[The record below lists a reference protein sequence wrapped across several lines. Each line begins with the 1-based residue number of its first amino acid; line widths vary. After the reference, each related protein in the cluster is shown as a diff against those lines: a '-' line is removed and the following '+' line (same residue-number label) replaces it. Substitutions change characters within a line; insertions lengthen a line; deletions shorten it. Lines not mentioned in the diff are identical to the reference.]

1 MIRLSCLSNFNFL
14 LIKEVF
20 MKKFS
25 RLLFVLLLASCL
37 LIPSSLFAKGVSDN
51 NEKIEALQKA
61 GIITGYPDG
70 SLGLDKPITR
80 AEIAVILTKI
90 KGELIEKNDQQSFND
105 VGKGHWAK
113 FYVENASQIKNP
125 QGISA
130 IVGYPDGSFKPSN
143 QITYAEI
150 LKILVAASK
159 MDLTPADVKES
170 TWPSSWIAWANS
182 MGIIGPNSG
191 IENPEPN
198 KFAPR
203 GHVFIMVYNAMSDDI
218 NKIEPKAPDN
228 KKEKAAELSKEI
240 KIENADNKKATVD
253 SEIGNI
259 DSFNKGVN
267 FNHDL
272 FHQEFLK
279 LINADRQNLGC
290 DPLEWADDLTKGAS
304 IRSEE
309 LVANGSI
316 DVNGKFHRRLD
327 GRPWQTS
334 LDYLEPQI
342 STTTH
347 GENLVEIIN
356 SSSNGNI
363 APKTRKLLT
372 DEKFMAKTLYD
383 LWWNSPGHRDNM
395 MNPKFKYLNLQLR
408 LGDHAKNVDK
418 GKRTF
423 YFVGTTHF
431 RGDYK

>member
-1 MIRLSCLSNFNFL
+1 
-14 LIKEVF
+14 

-25 RLLFVLLLASCL
+25 RLLFVLLLTSCL
-37 LIPSSLFAKGVSDN
+37 LTPSYLLAKENSVN
-51 NEKIEALQKA
+51 NEKIETLQKA

-90 KGELIEKNDQQSFND
+90 KGELIEKNDQQIFND

-159 MDLTPADVKES
+159 SDLTSADVKES

-191 IENPEPN
+191 IENPDPN

-203 GHVFIMVYNAMSDDI
+203 GHVFTMVYNAMSGDI
-218 NKIEPKAPDN
+218 NKIESKASEN
-228 KKEKAAELSKEI
+228 INEKTKELSKEN
-240 KIENADNKKATVD
+240 KIENTDGKKAAVD

-316 DVNGKFHRRLD
+316 DVKGKFHRRLD
-327 GRPWQTS
+327 CRPWQTS

>member
-1 MIRLSCLSNFNFL
+1 
-14 LIKEVF
+14 

-25 RLLFVLLLASCL
+25 RFLFVLLLASCL
-37 LIPSSLFAKGVSDN
+37 LTPSSLLAKGVSDN
-51 NEKIEALQKA
+51 NEKIETLQKA

-90 KGELIEKNDQQSFND
+90 KGELIEKNDQQIFND

-159 MDLTPADVKES
+159 PDLTSADVAES

-203 GHVFIMVYNAMSDDI
+203 GHVFTMVYNAMSDDI
-218 NKIEPKAPDN
+218 NKIESKAPEN
-228 KKEKAAELSKEI
+228 INEKTKKLSKEN

>member
-1 MIRLSCLSNFNFL
+1 
-14 LIKEVF
+14 

-25 RLLFVLLLASCL
+25 RLLFVFLLTFCL
-37 LIPSSLFAKGVSDN
+37 LIPSSLLAKGNSDN
-51 NEKIEALQKA
+51 NEKIEVLQKA

-90 KGELIEKNDQQSFND
+90 RGEIIEKSDQQSFND

-159 MDLTPADVKES
+159 SDLTSADVAES

-191 IENPEPN
+191 IENPDPN

-218 NKIEPKAPDN
+218 NKIESKAPDN

>member
-1 MIRLSCLSNFNFL
+1 MTFCRWIFCF
-14 LIKEVF
+14 
-20 MKKFS
+20 
-25 RLLFVLLLASCL
+25 
-37 LIPSSLFAKGVSDN
+37 
-51 NEKIEALQKA
+51 
-61 GIITGYPDG
+61 
-70 SLGLDKPITR
+70 
-80 AEIAVILTKI
+80 
-90 KGELIEKNDQQSFND
+90 
-105 VGKGHWAK
+105 
-113 FYVENASQIKNP
+113 
-125 QGISA
+125 A

-159 MDLTPADVKES
+159 SDLTPTDVAES

-218 NKIEPKAPDN
+218 NKIEPKTPEN
-228 KKEKAAELSKEI
+228 INGKTKELPKEI
-240 KIENADNKKATVD
+240 KIENTDGKKAAVD

-259 DSFNKGVN
+259 DFFNKGVN

-363 APKTRKLLT
+363 TPKTRKFLT

>member
-37 LIPSSLFAKGVSDN
+37 LTPSSLLAKGMSDN
-51 NEKIEALQKA
+51 NEKIETLQKA

-90 KGELIEKNDQQSFND
+90 KGELVEKNDQQSFND

-159 MDLTPADVKES
+159 PDLTSADVKES
-170 TWPSSWIAWANS
+170 TWPSSWISWANS

-203 GHVFIMVYNAMSDDI
+203 GHVFTMVYNAMSGDI
-218 NKIEPKAPDN
+218 NKIESKASEN
-228 KKEKAAELSKEI
+228 INEKTKELSKEN
-240 KIENADNKKATVD
+240 KIENTDGKKAAVD

-316 DVNGKFHRRLD
+316 DVKGKFHRRLD
-327 GRPWQTS
+327 CRPWQTS

>member
-1 MIRLSCLSNFNFL
+1 
-14 LIKEVF
+14 

-25 RLLFVLLLASCL
+25 RLLFVLLLTSCL
-37 LIPSSLFAKGVSDN
+37 LTPSYILAKENSDN
-51 NEKIEALQKA
+51 NEKIETLQKA

-90 KGELIEKNDQQSFND
+90 KGELIEKNDQQIFND
-105 VGKGHWAK
+105 VSKGHWAK
-113 FYVENASQIKNP
+113 FYVENASQIKNL

-159 MDLTPADVKES
+159 PDLTSADVAES

-203 GHVFIMVYNAMSDDI
+203 GHVFTMVYNAMSDDI
-218 NKIEPKAPDN
+218 NKIESKAPEN
-228 KKEKAAELSKEI
+228 INEKTKELSKEI

>member
-1 MIRLSCLSNFNFL
+1 
-14 LIKEVF
+14 

-25 RLLFVLLLASCL
+25 RLLFVLLLTSCL
-37 LIPSSLFAKGVSDN
+37 LIPSSLLAKENSDN
-51 NEKIEALQKA
+51 NEKIETLQKA

-90 KGELIEKNDQQSFND
+90 KGELIEKSDQQVFND

-125 QGISA
+125 QGVSA

-159 MDLTPADVKES
+159 ADLTPADVAGS
-170 TWPSSWIAWANS
+170 TWPSSWIAWANA

-191 IENPEPN
+191 VENPEPN

-203 GHVFIMVYNAMSDDI
+203 GHVFTMVYNAMSDDI
-218 NKIEPKAPDN
+218 NKIESKAPDIT
-228 KKEKAAELSKEI
+228 KEKTKEPP
-240 KIENADNKKATVD
+240 KENKMEISDSNKTSADSD
-253 SEIGNI
+253 IGDI
-259 DSFNKGVN
+259 ASFNKGVT
-267 FNHDL
+267 FNHEL

-279 LINADRQNLGC
+279 LINADRQILGHK
-290 DPLEWADDLTKGAS
+290 PLEWADDLTKGAS
-304 IRSEE
+304 TRSEE

-316 DVNGKFHRRLD
+316 DVNGKIHLRLD

-342 STTTH
+342 CTTLH
-347 GENLVEIIN
+347 GENLVELIF
-356 SSSNGNI
+356 SCKSGNI
-363 APKTRKLLT
+363 GPKARKSLT
-372 DEKFMAKTLYD
+372 DEKYMAKTLYD

-395 MNPKFKYLNLQLR
+395 MNPEFKYLNLQLR

-418 GKRTF
+418 SKRTF

>member
-1 MIRLSCLSNFNFL
+1 
-14 LIKEVF
+14 

-25 RLLFVLLLASCL
+25 RLLFVLLLTSCL
-37 LIPSSLFAKGVSDN
+37 LTPSYLLAKENSDN
-51 NEKIEALQKA
+51 NEKIETLQKA

-90 KGELIEKNDQQSFND
+90 KGELIEKNDQQIFND

-159 MDLTPADVKES
+159 SDLTPADVKES

-203 GHVFIMVYNAMSDDI
+203 GHVFTMVYNAMSDDI
-218 NKIEPKAPDN
+218 NKIESKAPEN
-228 KKEKAAELSKEI
+228 INEKTKELSKEI

-408 LGDHAKNVDK
+408 LGDHAKNVDN

>member
-1 MIRLSCLSNFNFL
+1 
-14 LIKEVF
+14 

-25 RLLFVLLLASCL
+25 RLLFVLLLTSCL
-37 LIPSSLFAKGVSDN
+37 LTPSYLLAKENSDN
-51 NEKIEALQKA
+51 NEKIETLQKA

-90 KGELIEKNDQQSFND
+90 KGELIEKNDQQIFND

-159 MDLTPADVKES
+159 PDLTSADVAES

-203 GHVFIMVYNAMSDDI
+203 GHVFTMVYNAMSDDI
-218 NKIEPKAPDN
+218 NKIESKAPEN
-228 KKEKAAELSKEI
+228 INEKTKELSKEI

-342 STTTH
+342 STTTN

-383 LWWNSPGHRDNM
+383 LWWNSPGHHDNM

>member
-1 MIRLSCLSNFNFL
+1 
-14 LIKEVF
+14 

-25 RLLFVLLLASCL
+25 RLLFVLLLTSCL
-37 LIPSSLFAKGVSDN
+37 LIPSSLLAKENSDN
-51 NEKIEALQKA
+51 NEKIETLQKA

-90 KGELIEKNDQQSFND
+90 KGELVEKNDQQSFND

-159 MDLTPADVKES
+159 SDLTPADVKES

-203 GHVFIMVYNAMSDDI
+203 GHVFTMVYNAMSDDI
-218 NKIEPKAPDN
+218 NKIESKAPDN

-240 KIENADNKKATVD
+240 KIENADNKKADVD

-259 DSFNKGVN
+259 DSFNKGVT

-395 MNPKFKYLNLQLR
+395 MNPKFRYLNLQLR

-418 GKRTF
+418 SKRTF

>member
-1 MIRLSCLSNFNFL
+1 
-14 LIKEVF
+14 

-25 RLLFVLLLASCL
+25 RLLFVLLLTSCL
-37 LIPSSLFAKGVSDN
+37 LIPSSLLAKENSDN
-51 NEKIEALQKA
+51 NEKIETLQKA

-90 KGELIEKNDQQSFND
+90 KGELIEKNDQQIFND
-105 VGKGHWAK
+105 VSKGHWAK
-113 FYVENASQIKNP
+113 FYVENASQIKNL

-159 MDLTPADVKES
+159 SDLTSADVAES

-203 GHVFIMVYNAMSDDI
+203 GHVFTMVYNAMSDDI
-218 NKIEPKAPDN
+218 NKIEPKAPEN
-228 KKEKAAELSKEI
+228 INEKTKELSKEN
-240 KIENADNKKATVD
+240 KIENTDGKKAAVD

-259 DSFNKGVN
+259 DSFNKGVT

-395 MNPKFKYLNLQLR
+395 MNPKFRYLNLQLR

-418 GKRTF
+418 SKRTF

>member
-1 MIRLSCLSNFNFL
+1 
-14 LIKEVF
+14 

-25 RLLFVLLLASCL
+25 RLLFVLLLTSCL
-37 LIPSSLFAKGVSDN
+37 LTPSYILAKENSDN
-51 NEKIEALQKA
+51 NEKIETLQKA

-90 KGELIEKNDQQSFND
+90 KGELIEKNDQQIFND

-159 MDLTPADVKES
+159 PDLTSADVAES

-203 GHVFIMVYNAMSDDI
+203 GHVFTMVYNAMSDDI
-218 NKIEPKAPDN
+218 NKIESKAPEN
-228 KKEKAAELSKEI
+228 INEKTKELSKEI

>member
-1 MIRLSCLSNFNFL
+1 M
-14 LIKEVF
+14 
-20 MKKFS
+20 
-25 RLLFVLLLASCL
+25 
-37 LIPSSLFAKGVSDN
+37 
-51 NEKIEALQKA
+51 QKS

-90 KGELIEKNDQQSFND
+90 KGELIEKNDQQIFND

-159 MDLTPADVKES
+159 SDLTSADVKES

-203 GHVFIMVYNAMSDDI
+203 GHVFTMVYNAMSDDI
-218 NKIEPKAPDN
+218 NKIEPKAPEN
-228 KKEKAAELSKEI
+228 INEKTKELSKEN

>member
-1 MIRLSCLSNFNFL
+1 
-14 LIKEVF
+14 

-37 LIPSSLFAKGVSDN
+37 LTPSSLLAKGMSDN
-51 NEKIEALQKA
+51 NEKIETLQKA

-90 KGELIEKNDQQSFND
+90 KGELVEKNDQQSFND

-159 MDLTPADVKES
+159 PDLTSADVKES
-170 TWPSSWIAWANS
+170 TWPSSWISWANS

-203 GHVFIMVYNAMSDDI
+203 GHVFTMVYNAMSGDI
-218 NKIEPKAPDN
+218 NKIESKASEN
-228 KKEKAAELSKEI
+228 INEKTKELSKEN
-240 KIENADNKKATVD
+240 KIENTDGKKAAVD

-316 DVNGKFHRRLD
+316 DVKGKFHRRLD
-327 GRPWQTS
+327 CRPWQTS

>member
-1 MIRLSCLSNFNFL
+1 
-14 LIKEVF
+14 

-37 LIPSSLFAKGVSDN
+37 LTPSALLAKVNSDN

-90 KGELIEKNDQQSFND
+90 KGELIEKSDQQIFND

-159 MDLTPADVKES
+159 SDLTPADVKES

-203 GHVFIMVYNAMSDDI
+203 GHVFTMVYNAMSDDI
-218 NKIEPKAPDN
+218 NKIEPKAPEN
-228 KKEKAAELSKEI
+228 INEKTKELSKEN
-240 KIENADNKKATVD
+240 KIENTDGKKAAVD

-272 FHQEFLK
+272 FHQEF
-279 LINADRQNLGC
+279 
-290 DPLEWADDLTKGAS
+290 
-304 IRSEE
+304 
-309 LVANGSI
+309 
-316 DVNGKFHRRLD
+316 
-327 GRPWQTS
+327 
-334 LDYLEPQI
+334 
-342 STTTH
+342 
-347 GENLVEIIN
+347 
-356 SSSNGNI
+356 
-363 APKTRKLLT
+363 
-372 DEKFMAKTLYD
+372 
-383 LWWNSPGHRDNM
+383 
-395 MNPKFKYLNLQLR
+395 
-408 LGDHAKNVDK
+408 
-418 GKRTF
+418 
-423 YFVGTTHF
+423 
-431 RGDYK
+431 

>member
-1 MIRLSCLSNFNFL
+1 
-14 LIKEVF
+14 

-37 LIPSSLFAKGVSDN
+37 LTPSSILAKGVSDN
-51 NEKIEALQKA
+51 NEKIETLQKA

-159 MDLTPADVKES
+159 SDLTSADVKES

-203 GHVFIMVYNAMSDDI
+203 GHVFTMVYNAMSDDI
-218 NKIEPKAPDN
+218 NKIESKAPEN
-228 KKEKAAELSKEI
+228 INEKTKELSKEI

>member
-1 MIRLSCLSNFNFL
+1 
-14 LIKEVF
+14 

-37 LIPSSLFAKGVSDN
+37 LIPSSLLAKENSDN
-51 NEKIEALQKA
+51 NEKIETLQKA

-90 KGELIEKNDQQSFND
+90 KGELIEKNDQQIFND

-159 MDLTPADVKES
+159 SDLTSADVKES

-203 GHVFIMVYNAMSDDI
+203 GHVFTMVYNAMSDDI
-218 NKIEPKAPDN
+218 NKIEPKAPEN
-228 KKEKAAELSKEI
+228 INEKTKELSKEN
-240 KIENADNKKATVD
+240 KIENTDGKKAAVD

-259 DSFNKGVN
+259 DSFNKGVT

>member
-1 MIRLSCLSNFNFL
+1 
-14 LIKEVF
+14 

-25 RLLFVLLLASCL
+25 RLLFVLLLTSCL
-37 LIPSSLFAKGVSDN
+37 LTPSYLLAKENSDN
-51 NEKIEALQKA
+51 NEKIETLQKA

-90 KGELIEKNDQQSFND
+90 KGELIEKNDQQIFND

-159 MDLTPADVKES
+159 PDLTSADVAES

-203 GHVFIMVYNAMSDDI
+203 GHVFTMVYNAMSDDI
-218 NKIEPKAPDN
+218 NKIESKAPEN
-228 KKEKAAELSKEI
+228 INEKTKELSKEI
-240 KIENADNKKATVD
+240 KIENADNKKAAVD

>member
-1 MIRLSCLSNFNFL
+1 
-14 LIKEVF
+14 

-25 RLLFVLLLASCL
+25 RLLFVLLLTSCL
-37 LIPSSLFAKGVSDN
+37 LTPSYLLAKENSDN
-51 NEKIEALQKA
+51 NEKIETLQKA

-90 KGELIEKNDQQSFND
+90 KGELIEKNDQQIFND

-159 MDLTPADVKES
+159 PDLTSADVAES

-203 GHVFIMVYNAMSDDI
+203 GHVFTMVYNAMSDDI
-218 NKIEPKAPDN
+218 NKIESKAPEN
-228 KKEKAAELSKEI
+228 INEKTKELSKEI

>member
-1 MIRLSCLSNFNFL
+1 
-14 LIKEVF
+14 

-37 LIPSSLFAKGVSDN
+37 LTPSSLLAKENSDN
-51 NEKIEALQKA
+51 NEKIETLQKA

-90 KGELIEKNDQQSFND
+90 KGELVEKNDQQIFND

-159 MDLTPADVKES
+159 SDLTSADVKES

-203 GHVFIMVYNAMSDDI
+203 GHVFTMVYNAMSDDI
-218 NKIEPKAPDN
+218 NKIESKAPEN
-228 KKEKAAELSKEI
+228 INEKTKELSKEI

-395 MNPKFKYLNLQLR
+395 MNPKFRYLNLQLR

-418 GKRTF
+418 SKRTF

>member
-1 MIRLSCLSNFNFL
+1 
-14 LIKEVF
+14 

-37 LIPSSLFAKGVSDN
+37 LTPSSLLAKENSDN
-51 NEKIEALQKA
+51 NEKIETLQKA

-90 KGELIEKNDQQSFND
+90 KGELVEKNDQQIFND

-159 MDLTPADVKES
+159 SDLTSADVKES

-203 GHVFIMVYNAMSDDI
+203 GHVFTMVYNAMSDDI
-218 NKIEPKAPDN
+218 NKIESKAPEN
-228 KKEKAAELSKEI
+228 INEKTKELSKEI

>member
-1 MIRLSCLSNFNFL
+1 
-14 LIKEVF
+14 

-25 RLLFVLLLASCL
+25 RFLFVLLLASCL
-37 LIPSSLFAKGVSDN
+37 LTPSSLLAKGVSDN
-51 NEKIEALQKA
+51 NEKIETLQKA

-90 KGELIEKNDQQSFND
+90 KGELIEKNDQQIFND
-105 VGKGHWAK
+105 VSKGHWAK
-113 FYVENASQIKNP
+113 FYVENASQIKNL

-159 MDLTPADVKES
+159 SDLTSADVAES

-203 GHVFIMVYNAMSDDI
+203 GHVFTMVYNAMSDDI
-218 NKIEPKAPDN
+218 NKIESKAPEN
-228 KKEKAAELSKEI
+228 INEKTKELSKEN
-240 KIENADNKKATVD
+240 KIENADNKKAAVD

-259 DSFNKGVN
+259 DSFNKGVT

-316 DVNGKFHRRLD
+316 DVKGKFHRRLD
-327 GRPWQTS
+327 CRPWQTS

>member
-1 MIRLSCLSNFNFL
+1 
-14 LIKEVF
+14 

-37 LIPSSLFAKGVSDN
+37 LTPSSLLAKGMSDN
-51 NEKIEALQKA
+51 NEKIETLQKA

-90 KGELIEKNDQQSFND
+90 KGELIEKNDQQIFND

-159 MDLTPADVKES
+159 SDLTPADVKES

-203 GHVFIMVYNAMSDDI
+203 GHVFTMVYNAMSDDI
-218 NKIEPKAPDN
+218 NKIEPKAPEN
-228 KKEKAAELSKEI
+228 INEKTKELSKEN
-240 KIENADNKKATVD
+240 KIENTDGKKAAVD

-259 DSFNKGVN
+259 DFFNKGVT

-363 APKTRKLLT
+363 APKTRKFLT

-395 MNPKFKYLNLQLR
+395 MNPKFRYLNLQLR